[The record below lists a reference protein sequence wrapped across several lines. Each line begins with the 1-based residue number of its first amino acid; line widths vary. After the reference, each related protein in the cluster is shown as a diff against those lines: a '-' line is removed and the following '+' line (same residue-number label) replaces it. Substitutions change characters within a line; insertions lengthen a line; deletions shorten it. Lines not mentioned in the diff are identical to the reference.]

1 MDDLSSL
8 SDDDLLRFKELFNT
22 NRMSEFHLGTGKMM
36 DTLYDYIIDILA
48 KRVPVEGVNVKV
60 EQILPRIKLVTVPEN
75 VFLKD
80 QVVTEKTTGEDGVEV
95 ETEVEKK

>member
-1 MDDLSSL
+1 M
-8 SDDDLLRFKELFNT
+8 
-22 NRMSEFHLGTGKMM
+22 GTGKMM